1 MTEQELKKLEMNLT
15 KSAMKAKKGYVRCM
29 IGHTESEQGFAP
41 IEALYVF
48 NPVKNNFTPLAE
60 VIEDLGILAENHR
73 KLQES
78 HDSLQNDYDFY
89 KEQQSLRELQI
100 KKELDAKFAELD
112 RVINEIVEVL

>member
-60 VIEDLGILAENHR
+60 VIEDLGILADKHA
-73 KLQES
+73 KLQVS
-78 HDSLQNDYDFY
+78 HDSLVKEYEDY
-89 KEQQSLRELQI
+89 KLQEKMRNEELERKI
-100 KKELDAKFAELD
+100 NSVED
-112 RVINEIVEVL
+112 RVKSLEIFSLE